1 MIEIRP
7 GRRSDAE
14 SSSVLLTSLAVKYIA
29 NSFNDEGRTNLLN
42 SMTPEAIEGF
52 FDDGFRYHIGEIDG
66 EIVGVVGTRDDS
78 HLFHLFVDD
87 RFQGKGYSSQLWKV
101 GMNACLE
108 SGNNPG
114 YFTVNSSLNAQHV
127 YQQWGFVPEGGIRE
141 GGGVKDQPMRLALN

>member
-1 MIEIRP
+1 MMEIRP
-7 GRRSDAE
+7 GRKFDSE
-14 SSSVLLTSLAVKYIA
+14 SISILLTSLAVKYIA
-29 NSFNDEGRTNLLN
+29 KSFSEEGRTNLLN

-52 FDDGFRYHIGEIDG
+52 FDDGFRYHVGEIDG

-87 RFQGKGYSSQLWKV
+87 RYQGKGYSSRLWAI
-101 GMNACLE
+101 GREACLK

-127 YQQWGFVPEGGIRE
+127 YERWGFERDGSLRE
-141 GGGVKDQPMRLALN
+141 GGGVKDQPMRMKL